1 MSPDGAEESRR
12 EALSRVLVE
21 DGDRLYALALR
32 TTRDPDL
39 AADAVQE
46 AFASALEKADD
57 FRGESRWG
65 TWLHRIVFNKS
76 IDLLRRRRR
85 YEPLPDEDSDRLTAE
100 DERLARRASWTRA
113 PDEVVWGAETRMAM
127 ERALELVDLSA
138 LAALGVE
145 TARYG
150 ALSYGEKAGEYPRS
164 QEVAEAAHLVGFDGL
179 IVPSARFEC
188 RNLIIFC
195 DRVAPAALEAI
206 NNLGPIDWDEWRNR
220 GS

>member
-1 MSPDGAEESRR
+1 MSPGPDGADATRR
-12 EALSRVLVE
+12 EALSRALVE

-32 TTRDPDL
+32 TTRDPNM

-100 DERLARRASWTRA
+100 DERLAQRASWTRA

-127 ERALELVDLSA
+127 ERALDDLTPLQRAVFELKEAEERPTS
-138 LAALGVE
+138 
-145 TARYG
+145 
-150 ALSYGEKAGEYPRS
+150 
-164 QEVAEAAHLVGFDGL
+164 EVAEILDLTPGAVRVHLHRARLKLRARLGDHFRGRETP
-179 IVPSARFEC
+179 PSAG
-188 RNLIIFC
+188 
-195 DRVAPAALEAI
+195 EAKA
-206 NNLGPIDWDEWRNR
+206 
-220 GS
+220 